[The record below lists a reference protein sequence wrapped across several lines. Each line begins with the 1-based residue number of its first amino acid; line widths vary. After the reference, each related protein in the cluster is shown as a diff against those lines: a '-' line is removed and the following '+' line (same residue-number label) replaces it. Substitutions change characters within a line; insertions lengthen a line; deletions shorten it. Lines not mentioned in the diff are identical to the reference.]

1 MSEQDDTPI
10 AGEEASQ
17 PRRPHRSMR
26 SRLRRFFL
34 RHLPLAVAFTTVFLV
49 ILAVG
54 LYWVASSSA
63 FENAVRRRL
72 ITSLEELTGGRTEI
86 ASFHWR
92 LLHFEAEADG
102 VVIHGLEDPGDA
114 PYAKID
120 HLRVVFSLRNLFS
133 PTVRLRSLEIDRPS
147 FHFIVY
153 PNGSTNQPHP
163 LRARTSSKP
172 EIDTLFALHAG
183 RITVEQGSLDYDS
196 RSASFDDQDRY
207 APLDF
212 SANDASLIMRYVPAT
227 FRTPASYH
235 IEVGLTD
242 LNLAR
247 TVPRNPLPVH
257 GALQAT
263 LDLEH
268 AHVFLR
274 SLEITAERRGVP
286 QHSLEVTGD
295 LEDFTHPRWHAHLQG
310 DLDMRLLDPIT
321 GYGDAPEG
329 LARLDL
335 TAAGQQNASQQAAFQ
350 IDGGVHIDDCSYI
363 GEGVTATGIT
373 LDTRVHADQKQ
384 LLVTGIVARL
394 RQGGQ
399 LEGTVALEPW
409 LPGDPSAHRLATLQ
423 GTEVSAADRN
433 TVVRTPNW
441 IIPVNGKVTA
451 NFKDVALD
459 TVLDMVSPAPYRRLG
474 LDARLNGPAVAVW
487 THGDG
492 NTVSVD
498 AQFGLSP
505 SKQTPAGE
513 VPATGAIDA
522 TYAQH
527 NGSVQLRKLELH
539 LPQSDF
545 EAHGLLGAYPITSP
559 SALTVDFHSH
569 QLGEFDAVLRSLGY
583 KRNGKT
589 GTAALPVSLAG
600 KADFLGTWTGSLA
613 RPHLAGT
620 LEATQLAFEM
630 PAAVGNSGP
639 PQTVRF
645 DSVSASG
652 MASPS
657 QIAIQHAQLLRGN
670 SRIALSGT
678 VDASSGASPGA
689 APGREPVF
697 DANSV
702 LHAHFDAAN
711 LEIADVQPLLTAA
724 GGPNLPLTG
733 AFNARIQTDG
743 PLHAPTASG
752 SLQMERGALYGEPV
766 TGLRIQGALAS
777 QVLTLASVTLNGAG
791 GNLSASGSYDFNT
804 ERFQPSNSQP
814 GHFQID
820 ARAENIDIARLGL
833 LRSRNIDATGKL
845 AFSITGSG
853 TLNDPHLE
861 GHATLTALTFG
872 GQQFGTLQA
881 VAHSAGPVIEYNATT
896 QLEQAGLT
904 LHGQTSLRGDYPT
917 HAELEFSRFNLG
929 TLLRMANMGAFN
941 GESALA
947 GTVSVDGPLA
957 HPEQLRGEAQLH
969 QLAFTISGV
978 QLQGDGGL
986 HATLADGRIHLDPL
1000 HVTGENTDLHMQGV
1014 LALEGAQQLDLTA
1027 SGAINLKLAETLDS
1041 DLTASGLTTFQVEAH
1056 GPLLHPSLQ
1065 GRVDFQDG
1073 ALSLEDLPNG
1083 LSQLHG
1089 TLEFNQNRLE
1099 VKSLTAMSGGGLLS
1113 VGGYLAYQHG
1123 IYADLSVTGKQV
1135 HIRYPEGVSS
1145 LADATFH
1152 LQGPQN
1158 NLFLSGDV
1166 LITRFSVSPDLD
1178 LAALALQANA
1188 SVQTVAPPDAPSN
1201 HVRLDVH
1208 IVSSPQLSF
1217 QNAFAK
1223 LAGDVDLRLRGTLAS
1238 PSLLGRVSVTEGSAL
1253 IAGTRYDLE
1262 RGDITFTNPVRIE
1275 PIIDLSA
1282 TAHVEDYDISL
1293 GLHGSPQKLS
1303 VSYRSDPPLPEADV
1317 VSLLALG
1324 HTANQQ
1330 RLYTQQQEQALANPT
1345 DALLGG
1351 ALNATMSS
1359 RVQKLFGAS
1368 SVKVDPNY
1376 LGAFGNSTSRITVQE
1391 QFGRSVILT
1400 YATDVNTTSQQLL
1413 QAEVAINRHLSIVV
1427 ARDESGVFS
1436 MVIKATRRYR

>member
-1 MSEQDDTPI
+1 MSERDNPPI
-10 AGEEASQ
+10 AGEGPTPP
-17 PRRPHRSMR
+17 PRRGVR

-34 RHLPLAVAFTTVFLV
+34 RHLPLTVASIAVFLMV
-49 ILAVG
+49 LAVS
-54 LYWVASSSA
+54 LYFVASSSV

-72 ITSLEELTGGRTEI
+72 ITQLEELTGGRAEI

-102 VVIHGLEDPGDA
+102 VVIHGLEDPGEA
-114 PYAKID
+114 PYARIERM
-120 HLRVVFSLRNLFS
+120 RVVLSLRNLFS
-133 PTVRLRSLEIDRPS
+133 PSVRLRSLEIDRPS
-147 FHFIVY
+147 LHFIVY
-153 PNGSTNQPHP
+153 PNGSTNQPQP
-163 LRARTSSKP
+163 RQPRASSTP
-172 EIDTLFALHAG
+172 AIDTLFEFHSG
-183 RITVEQGSLDYDS
+183 RIVVEQGSLDYDC
-196 RSASFDDQDRY
+196 RNASFDYQNRN

-212 SANDASLIMRYVPAT
+212 SADDASLVMRYVSAT
-227 FRTPASYH
+227 FRTPASYR
-235 IEVGLTD
+235 IEAGVTD
-242 LNLAR
+242 LNFAR

-257 GALQAT
+257 GALQVT

-268 AHVFLR
+268 AQVFLR
-274 SLEITAERRGVP
+274 SLRITAQRRGSP
-286 QHSLEVTGD
+286 SHSLEVTGD
-295 LEDFTHPRWHAHLQG
+295 LEDFTHPHWHAHVEG

-321 GYGDAPEG
+321 GFGDAPEG

-335 TAAGQQNASQQAAFQ
+335 TAAGQQDAFQ
-350 IDGGVHIDDCSYI
+350 IDGGIHIDGGSYI
-363 GEGVTATGIT
+363 GGGVTATGCT
-373 LDTRVHADQKQ
+373 LDTHVHADGKQ

-409 LPGDPSAHRLATLQ
+409 LPSDPSAHLPQTPHAA
-423 GTEVSAADRN
+423 EVFSSDRN
-433 TVVRTPNW
+433 TLVRTPIW

-451 NFKDVALD
+451 SFKDVALD
-459 TVLDMVSPAPYRRLG
+459 TVLDMVSPAPYRRMG
-474 LDARLNGPAVAVW
+474 LDARLNGPAVAAW

-492 NTVSVD
+492 NTVSVT

-505 SKQTPAGE
+505 SRQTPVGE
-513 VPATGAIDA
+513 VPTTGAIDA

-527 NGSVQLRKLELH
+527 NGSVDLRKLELH
-539 LPQSDF
+539 LPQSDL
-545 EAHGLLGAYPITSP
+545 EAHGVLGAYPTASP
-559 SALTVDFHSH
+559 SALTIDFHSH
-569 QLGEFDAVLRSLGY
+569 NLAEFDTALRSLGL

-589 GTAALPVSLAG
+589 GAAALPVSLAG
-600 KADFLGTWTGSLA
+600 QAEFHGSWTGSLA

-620 LEATQLAFEM
+620 LEATQLALEL
-630 PAAVGNSGP
+630 PGGNSGT
-639 PQTVRF
+639 PQFLRF
-645 DSVSASG
+645 DTVSASG
-652 MASPS
+652 LYSPS
-657 QIAIQHAQLLRGN
+657 QIAIQHAHLQRGTT
-670 SRIALSGT
+670 RIALSGT
-678 VDASSGASPGA
+678 VDASLGASPGV

-697 DANSV
+697 DANAV

-711 LEIADVQPLLTAA
+711 LEFADVQPLITAA

-733 AFNARIQTDG
+733 AFNARITADG
-743 PLHAPTASG
+743 PLHALTASG
-752 SLQMERGALYGEPV
+752 SAQMERGSLYGEPV
-766 TGLRIQGALAS
+766 SGLRVQAALAG
-777 QVLTLASVTLNGAG
+777 QVLKLTSATFNVAG
-791 GNLSASGSYDFNT
+791 GNLSGSGTYDFKAA
-804 ERFQPSNSQP
+804 RFQVDS
-814 GHFQID
+814 
-820 ARAENIDIARLGL
+820 RAENIDIARLDFI
-833 LRSRNIDATGKL
+833 RSRNLDTTGKL
-845 AFSITGSG
+845 AFSISGSG
-853 TLNDPHLE
+853 TLKDPRLE

-872 GQQFGTLQA
+872 GQLFGTLEA
-881 VAHSAGPVIEYNATT
+881 TAHSAGPTIEYSATT

-904 LHGQTSLRGDYPT
+904 LHGHTTLRDDYPT

-929 TLLRMANMGAFN
+929 TLLRMAHSPEFN

-957 HPEQLRGEAQLH
+957 HLDQLRGEAQLRD
-969 QLAFTISGV
+969 LTFTISGV

-986 HATLADGRIHLDPL
+986 HATLAGGRIHLDPL
-1000 HVTGENTDLHMQGV
+1000 HVTGENTDLHVQGD
-1014 LALEGAQQLDLTA
+1014 LSLEGARQLDLAT
-1027 SGAINLKLAETLDS
+1027 SGSIDLKLAETLDS

-1056 GPLLHPSLQ
+1056 GPLLHPNLQ
-1065 GRVDFQDG
+1065 GRIDFQNG

-1083 LSQLHG
+1083 LSELHG

-1099 VKSLTAMSGGGLLS
+1099 VKNLTAMSGGGLLT
-1113 VGGYLAYQHG
+1113 VGGSLAYQHG

-1152 LQGPQN
+1152 LQGQQS
-1158 NLFLSGDV
+1158 NLFLSGNV

-1178 LAALALQANA
+1178 LAALATQAN
-1188 SVQTVAPPDAPSN
+1188 SSIGTIAPPDAPSN

-1223 LAGDVDLRLRGTLAS
+1223 LAGDVDLSLHGTLAS

-1324 HTANQQ
+1324 HTASQQ
-1330 RLYTQQQEQALANPT
+1330 RLYTQQQEQAITNPT

-1351 ALNATMSS
+1351 ALNATVSS
-1359 RVQKLFGAS
+1359 RVQKLFGAG

-1391 QFGRSVILT
+1391 QFGRSVTLT

-1413 QAEVAINRHLSIVV
+1413 QAEVAINRHVSLVV

-1436 MVIKATRRYR
+1436 MVIKATRRFR